1 MIPSDADA
9 RHSRNSLLLLAM
21 RAACAVR
28 SAAAPM
34 SDRAP
39 AANEILTSRDG
50 AVVTATFNRPEARN
64 AMTWGMYA
72 RLRAICDE
80 VDDDAAVRVLVL
92 RGAGGQA
99 FVSGTDIGQFEA
111 FETAEDGLRYERD
124 GDAVIDR
131 LERVRKPVIA
141 EIEGFAVG
149 AGLKIAA
156 ACDIRIATPDA
167 RLGAPIARTVGN
179 CLSMAAYAALLDL
192 IGPSR
197 LKELIFTARLLGA
210 EEAQS
215 AGFIH
220 EIAPAAEIGERVR
233 AVAELIAGHAPIT
246 IQVTKEA
253 VRRIQAA
260 RGVPPGDDLI
270 RRTYASGDFKEGVR
284 AFLEKRRPR
293 WTGA

>member
-1 MIPSDADA
+1 
-9 RHSRNSLLLLAM
+9 
-21 RAACAVR
+21 
-28 SAAAPM
+28 
-34 SDRAP
+34 
-39 AANEILTSRDG
+39 
-50 AVVTATFNRPEARN
+50 VVTATFNRPETRN
-64 AMTWGMYA
+64 AMTWGMYG
-72 RLRAICDE
+72 RLQAICDE
-80 VDDDAAVRVLVL
+80 VDDDDTVRVLVL

-111 FETAEDGLRYERD
+111 FGTADDGIRYERD

-141 EIEGFAVG
+141 QIEGFAVG

-197 LKELIFTARLLGA
+197 LKELIFTARLLRA
-210 EEAQS
+210 EEAHA

-220 EIAPAAEIGERVR
+220 EIAPAAEIGARVR

-260 RGVPPGDDLI
+260 RGLPPGDDLI
-270 RRTYASGDFKEGVR
+270 GRTYASADFKEGVR